1 MWNVALPFVLNIG
14 HSAIKNNLFKSVR
27 MHFKIQPTAFL
38 FITFILSSF
47 LSKGQA
53 TQNTDTPYTQDY
65 SIKFL
70 NTDDDAQL
78 LKVVSDRNGYIQVLS
93 SKGLLRTRAGQL
105 LFPGTLI
112 TDEQDKQTSDK
123 KTAGIGTYQDQL
135 VYIDKHAV
143 LSNSWA
149 GKLFSKH
156 NMPEAK
162 IFAGDKDF
170 TFLIS
175 DGKNLKLLK
184 DSKDLWSGNLSG
196 EEVKDIKFDI
206 TNNIFWILEN
216 ESISVFSPVNKELT
230 KVFSGNNL
238 TCIEPA
244 NEKLIVGTTD
254 GYFEIDA
261 KTKKQTG
268 IVQKKM

>member
-1 MWNVALPFVLNIG
+1 MCYVASSLALSVR
-14 HSAIKNNLFKSVR
+14 HSALKNNLIKSVR
-27 MHFKIQPTAFL
+27 MYCKKQWITFL
-38 FITFILSSF
+38 FIIFILASS
-47 LSKGQA
+47 LSKGQV
-53 TQNTDTPYTQDY
+53 TQHTDNPYSQDY

-70 NTDDDAQL
+70 NTDNDAQL
-78 LKVVSDRNGYIQVLS
+78 RKVVSDRNGYIQVLS
-93 SKGLLRTRAGQL
+93 SKGLLRIRAGQL
-105 LFPGTLI
+105 LFPGTLV